1 MAANTK
7 HSECELS
14 MHGLRIERK
23 FNLCGFFE
31 WHVLNDA
38 NQTIAKNTV
47 QQFAID
53 IALNTLQA

>member
-1 MAANTK
+1 MATNTK
-7 HSECELS
+7 HSECELR
-14 MHGLRIERK
+14 MNGLRVERK
-23 FNLCGFFE
+23 LNLCGFFE

>member
-1 MAANTK
+1 MATNTK

-14 MHGLRIERK
+14 MHGLRLERK
-23 FNLCGFFE
+23 LNLCGFFE
-31 WHVLNDA
+31 WHVLNDS

-47 QQFAID
+47 QHFAIH